1 MKCFICKPGSF
12 PGWPPQGRA
21 NLAQHPH
28 SQAEGHHLQSMAE
41 ATYSVSSSL
50 RRDHNWGPITASDV
64 YESTVRLCNTLDWS
78 STPVA
83 SLLAEMPFV
92 TSSLSSL
99 LYLQSK
105 HIIVSYHCFNISG
118 PLPGKMHWRKPV
130 GTNLQ
135 FNFTALCLSKHATVL
150 VSHAV

>member
-92 TSSLSSL
+92 TSSFLLLAVRPGAPSS
-99 LYLQSK
+99 
-105 HIIVSYHCFNISG
+105 
-118 PLPGKMHWRKPV
+118 
-130 GTNLQ
+130 
-135 FNFTALCLSKHATVL
+135 VL
-150 VSHAV
+150 APSSDARSP